1 MGQFLMK
8 KGHNVSFADDCEELL
23 RKVQAPKVAFAS
35 FKSTAAVAPAASSA
49 ASFDAILVDRY
60 LAHLGGPEA
69 VR

>member
-23 RKVQAPKVAFAS
+23 RKVQAPKVAFS
-35 FKSTAAVAPAASSA
+35 SSKSSATVAPAAST